1 MWVWVYLGLTL
12 LGMFIV
18 VGIGW
23 STGGFLLG
31 LIFLVFYFLG
41 WLAFSGLVM
50 FVAAALG
57 AKKDIKAGQS
67 EQGKDSAG

>member
-18 VGIGW
+18 VSVGW

-57 AKKDIKAGQS
+57 AKKDVKAGRS
-67 EQGKDSAG
+67 EQGKDSAS

>member
-31 LIFLVFYFLG
+31 LIFLVFYFIG
-41 WLAFSGLVM
+41 WLLFSGLVM

-57 AKKDIKAGQS
+57 AKKDVEAAKS
-67 EQGKDSAG
+67 KQGKDSAG